1 MLVSVVVVD
10 WHRADLTVRAVES
23 VLAQRSEHEVEVVL
37 VVNEARDAD
46 VARFRRDLPRVVV
59 VPVTHNSGFA
69 GGVSA
74 GLAAARGA
82 VVALLNNDA
91 VADDGFVA
99 QGIAALEAAGP
110 RTAAVAATAL
120 LEGTFRPVEGAP
132 DPDDLVAPDGARWR
146 RSDGGDHL
154 VNGTGVVLSRSGN
167 GRDRDWLTP
176 VRGRRE
182 STPVFGFS
190 GGAAFIRRNALDE
203 VGGFDPT
210 LFMYY
215 EDVDVSWRLRLAG
228 WDIGHAPHAV
238 VVHRHA
244 ASSGSDSPLVR
255 YQSIRNRLAVVL
267 RDATAATATR
277 VVLRTMVRA
286 VLDVVRPSRAQ
297 LTRAQWWRLVRE
309 APGIVRHARRG
320 RRADGVDPAAR
331 RRVERLLVQD

>member
-23 VLAQRSEHEVEVVL
+23 VLAQRSEHDVEVVL

-59 VPVTHNSGFA
+59 VPIDRNSGFA
-69 GGVSA
+69 GGVTA
-74 GLAAARGA
+74 GIAAARGT

-91 VADDGFVA
+91 VADDGFLAHGV
-99 QGIAALEAAGP
+99 AALEAAGP

-120 LEGTFRPVEGAP
+120 LEGTFRPDPDGR

-146 RSDGGDHL
+146 RSEGGVHL

-167 GRDRDWLTP
+167 GRDRDWLAP
-176 VRGRRE
+176 IEGPRE
-182 STPVFGFS
+182 TIPVFGFS
-190 GGAAFIRRNALDE
+190 GGAAFIRREALDQ
-203 VGGFDPT
+203 VGGFDPH

-215 EDVDVSWRLRLAG
+215 EDVDVSWRLRLTG

-267 RDATAATATR
+267 RNATAGTTLR
-277 VVLRTMVRA
+277 VVLRTTVRA
-286 VLDVVRPSRAQ
+286 LLDLARPDRAQ
-297 LTRAQWWRLVRE
+297 LTPAQWRRLVRE
-309 APGIVRHARRG
+309 APGLVRHARRARRG
-320 RRADGVDPAAR
+320 DGATRADR
-331 RRVERLLVQD
+331 RRVEELLEAD